1 MTRPAAKGWCPTTRR
16 PMMSGDGLLVRVKP
30 AYSRLDAQALTFLAD
45 LSDQFGNGVLDL
57 TSRANLQIRG
67 VSEQAYPALL
77 SSLQTAGL
85 AGANLKADQL
95 NLTLAPFTGK
105 NSLGWRCADYL
116 YAAADDLP
124 ELPAKFGFSVD
135 CGEKRYLTNASAD
148 LFIEAASGGGVL
160 LRCAGS
166 TDGLVTD
173 EDNLLTSVRTI
184 LDWYL
189 GLQAGAPD
197 TPPVRMRKL
206 LEAHDPPY
214 RATGHLPHAPEHQL
228 AVGPAA
234 GPHIIAAPYGQLTA
248 GDLRQLA
255 AANSSVQITTGR
267 MMIVETLPGPDSHL
281 ITTSEDKRL
290 SVAVCPG
297 APHCP
302 SASVRTRDLADSLVR
317 TGAWSGGKT
326 LHISGCAKGCAA
338 PEARDIC
345 IVGRDGRFDIVEKGC
360 AWQAPSSTGILTTDI
375 LERVSELGS

>member
-1 MTRPAAKGWCPTTRR
+1 
-16 PMMSGDGLLVRVKP
+16 MSGDGLLVRVKP
-30 AYSRLDAQALTFLAD
+30 AYGLLDAQALTCLAD

-67 VSEQAYPALL
+67 VSEQAHPALL
-77 SSLQTAGL
+77 SLLQTAGL
-85 AGANLKADQL
+85 ARTNLKADQL
-95 NLTLAPFTGK
+95 NLTIAPFTGK

-116 YAAADDLP
+116 YNAADDLP
-124 ELPAKFGFSVD
+124 ELPEKFGFTID
-135 CGEKRYLTNASAD
+135 CGEKRYLTKASAD

-173 EDNLLTSVRTI
+173 EDNLLTSIRTI

-197 TPPVRMRKL
+197 IPPVRMRKL
-206 LEAHDPPY
+206 LEAHDPPHG
-214 RATGHLPHAPEHQL
+214 ATGHLPYAPDHQL
-228 AVGPAA
+228 VVGPAA
-234 GPHIIAAPYGQLTA
+234 GTHIIAAPYGQLKT

-255 AANSSVQITTGR
+255 AANSFVQITIGR
-267 MMIVETLPGPDSHL
+267 MMIVETLAGPDSHL
-281 ITTSEDKRL
+281 ITTPEDKRL

-302 SASVRTRDLADSLVR
+302 SASVQTRNLADSLVHA
-317 TGAWSGGKT
+317 GAWSGAKT

-345 IVGRDGRFDIVEKGC
+345 IVGRDGRFDVVEKGC
-360 AWQAPSSTGILTTDI
+360 AWQAPSSKGILTTAI
-375 LERVSELGS
+375 LRRISELGS

>member
-1 MTRPAAKGWCPTTRR
+1 MTRPPAKGWCPTARR

-30 AYSRLDAQALTFLAD
+30 AYGRLTGAGLAVLAD

-77 SSLQTAGL
+77 SALQAADL
-85 AGANLKADQL
+85 AGSSQKADQF
-95 NLTLAPFTGK
+95 NLTLAPFTDK
-105 NSLGWRCADYL
+105 NSTGWRCAERL

-124 ELPAKFGFSVD
+124 DVPAKFGFCID
-135 CGEKRYLTNASAD
+135 CGDKRYLAGASAD
-148 LFIEAASGGGVL
+148 LFVEAASGGGIL

-173 EDNLLTSVRTI
+173 EDNLLTSVRII

-189 GLQAGAPD
+189 GLQASAPN
-197 TPPVRMRKL
+197 TPPMRMHKL

-214 RATGHLPHAPEHQL
+214 GATGHLPHAPEHQL
-228 AVGPAA
+228 AVGSAA
-234 GPHIIAAPYGQLTA
+234 GIHIIAAPYGQLTA

-255 AANSSVQITTGR
+255 AANDSVQITTGR

-281 ITTSEDKRL
+281 ITTPEDKRL

-317 TGAWSGGKT
+317 VGALSGGKT
-326 LHISGCAKGCAA
+326 LHVSGCAKGCAA

-360 AWQAPSSTGILTTDI
+360 AWQAPCSTGILTTDI
-375 LERVSELGS
+375 LELITELGS

>member
-1 MTRPAAKGWCPTTRR
+1 MTRPPAKGWCPTTHL

-30 AYSRLDAQALTFLAD
+30 AFGRLDAQVLTCLAD

-95 NLTLAPFTGK
+95 NLTLAPFTGE

-135 CGEKRYLTNASAD
+135 CGEKRYLTKASAD
-148 LFIEAASGGGVL
+148 LFIEVAFGGEVL

-173 EDNLLTSVRTI
+173 EENLLTSVHTI

-189 GLQAGAPD
+189 GLQADAPD
-197 TPPVRMRKL
+197 TSPVRMRKL
-206 LEAHDPPY
+206 LETHDPPHGT
-214 RATGHLPHAPEHQL
+214 TGHLPYAPDHQL
-228 AVGPAA
+228 AVGPVA
-234 GPHIIAAPYGQLTA
+234 GTHIIAAPYGQLTA

-255 AANSSVQITTGR
+255 AVNSSVQITTGR

-281 ITTSEDKRL
+281 ITTPDDKRL
-290 SVAVCPG
+290 SIAVCPG

-317 TGAWSGGKT
+317 AGAWSGAKT

-345 IVGRDGRFDIVEKGC
+345 VVGRDGRFDIVEKGC
-360 AWQAPSSTGILTTDI
+360 AWQAPSSKGILTTAI

>member
-1 MTRPAAKGWCPTTRR
+1 MTRPPAKGWCPTTHL

-30 AYSRLDAQALTFLAD
+30 AFGRLDAQALTCLAD
-45 LSDQFGNGVLDL
+45 LSDQFGNGVLNL

-85 AGANLKADQL
+85 AGANLRANQL
-95 NLTLAPFTGK
+95 NLTLAPFTGQ

-116 YAAADDLP
+116 YAAADVLP

-135 CGEKRYLTNASAD
+135 CGEKRYLTKASAD
-148 LFIEAASGGGVL
+148 LFIEAASGGEVL

-197 TPPVRMRKL
+197 TSPVRMRKL

-214 RATGHLPHAPEHQL
+214 GATGHMPHAPEHQL

-234 GPHIIAAPYGQLTA
+234 GTYIIAAPYSQLTA
-248 GDLRQLA
+248 KDLRQLA

-267 MMIVETLPGPDSHL
+267 MMIVETLPGPDSDL
-281 ITTSEDKRL
+281 ITTPEDKRL
-290 SVAVCPG
+290 SVAACPG

-317 TGAWSGGKT
+317 VGAWSGGKT

-338 PEARDIC
+338 PEASDIC
-345 IVGRDGRFDIVEKGC
+345 IVGRDGQFDIVEKGC
-360 AWQAPSSTGILTTDI
+360 AWQAPSSKGMLTKDI
-375 LERVSELGS
+375 LERVNELGS

>member
-1 MTRPAAKGWCPTTRR
+1 MTRPPAKGWCPTTRQ

-30 AYSRLDAQALTFLAD
+30 AFGRLDAKALICLAD
-45 LSDQFGNGVLDL
+45 LSDQYGNGVLDL

-67 VSEQAYPALL
+67 ISEQAYPALL
-77 SSLQTAGL
+77 SSLQTAAL
-85 AGANLKADQL
+85 AGVNLKANQL
-95 NLTLAPFTGK
+95 NLALAPFTGE

-135 CGEKRYLTNASAD
+135 CGEKRYLTKESAD
-148 LFIEAASGGGVL
+148 LFIEAASGSEVL

-173 EDNLLTSVRTI
+173 EANLLTSVRLI

-189 GLQAGAPD
+189 DLQAGAPE

-214 RATGHLPHAPEHQL
+214 GATGHLPHAPEHQL
-228 AVGPAA
+228 AVGPSA
-234 GPHIIAAPYGQLTA
+234 GIHIIAAPYGQLTA
-248 GDLRQLA
+248 ADLRQLA

-281 ITTSEDKRL
+281 ITTPEDKRL
-290 SVAVCPG
+290 SVEVCPG

-302 SASVRTRDLADSLVR
+302 SASVRTRDLADRLVR
-317 TGAWSGGKT
+317 GGAWSGGKT

-360 AWQAPSSTGILTTDI
+360 AWQAPSRTGILTTDI

>member
-1 MTRPAAKGWCPTTRR
+1 MTRPAANGWCPTTRR

-30 AYSRLDAQALTFLAD
+30 AYGRLDAQALTCLAD

-95 NLTLAPFTGK
+95 NLTLAPFTGE

-148 LFIEAASGGGVL
+148 LFIEAASGGGFL

-189 GLQAGAPD
+189 GLQAGASG
-197 TPPVRMRKL
+197 TPLVRMRKL

-214 RATGHLPHAPEHQL
+214 GATGNLPHAPEHQL

-234 GPHIIAAPYGQLTA
+234 GSHIIAAPYGQLSA
-248 GDLRQLA
+248 GDLYQLA
-255 AANSSVQITTGR
+255 ATNSYVQLTTGR
-267 MMIVETLPGPDSHL
+267 MMIVESLPGPDSHL
-281 ITTSEDKRL
+281 ITKPEDKRL
-290 SVAVCPG
+290 SMAVCPG
-297 APHCP
+297 APYCT
-302 SASVRTRDLADSLVR
+302 SASVRTRDLAESLVR

-338 PEARDIC
+338 PEARDVC
-345 IVGRDGRFDIVEKGC
+345 VVGQDGGFNIIERGC
-360 AWQAPSSTGILTTDI
+360 AWQAPSITGVLTTDI
-375 LERVSELGS
+375 LKRLSELGS